1 MLRSLGKQ
9 SGKSVVSPEEE
20 KESYGGKGLQKTKV
34 LSTE

>member
-9 SGKSVVSPEEE
+9 SGESVVSPEEE
-20 KESYGGKGLQKTKV
+20 KENYGGKGLQKTKV